1 MTDLISIFMKPMSGQ
16 ILIDKRNYNFYSLE
30 SIRRR
35 IAYVS
40 QQPLIFSATVEDNIV
55 YASNRKHNKKDIIKA
70 SKDANAHDLIN
81 ALPNGYEIFLSEGGA
96 NLSGGEKQRLML
108 ARAFFMKSDIIILD
122 EATSSLDIESEK
134 LINNAI
140 TKRLRGKKIT
150 CIVIAHRLSTIKN
163 SDHIIVLNKGQI
175 EVQGDPKDLKYN
187 ENWYKKMLDAG

>member
-1 MTDLISIFMKPMSGQ
+1 MTDLISILMKPMSGQ

-70 SKDANAHDLIN
+70 SKDANAHDFIN